1 MRQVPYEDKSVNG
14 DFLGKMKF
22 DIFFNPQNLK
32 MEFHKFVIRS
42 QKAMLIIFQLQKNV
56 YKNMESPEESLET
69 GQRKKLPETD
79 PHGDRLASTKGG
91 AELYG
96 KSVVWGVTPHPDPPH
111 HPPQHR
117 ARKIAWAQKSP
128 RNCGKAWWRGGGRSA
143 ASLTSDRQVSF

>member
-96 KSVVWGVTPHPDPPH
+96 KSVVWGVTPTRTPPTTH
-111 HPPQHR
+111 HST
-117 ARKIAWAQKSP
+117 AQ
-128 RNCGKAWWRGGGRSA
+128 GKLLGRRSRPGIVGRPGGEGVGGR
-143 ASLTSDRQVSF
+143 QHH